1 MQGMVL
7 CGVSKDHSVVKL
19 LQAPEGATVG
29 ARVTFP
35 GFTTNG
41 EPASSSQ
48 MAKKKILEGLAPL
61 VRTIFVNFSTHFFR
75 FLFCLFFSLLFIR
88 SFARMALALR
98 TGTRVLSPLPGLG
111 YARYQGL
118 PMLLSRKLA
127 KD

>member
-61 VRTIFVNFSTHFFR
+61 VRTIFVNFSTHFFVV
-75 FLFCLFFSLLFIR
+75 LLIFFPPIYSQ
-88 SFARMALALR
+88 LR
-98 TGTRVLSPLPGLG
+98 TDGAGVAHWDQSPFTIAGAGVCSVPGL
-111 YARYQGL
+111 ADAVV
-118 PMLLSRKLA
+118 S
-127 KD
+127 